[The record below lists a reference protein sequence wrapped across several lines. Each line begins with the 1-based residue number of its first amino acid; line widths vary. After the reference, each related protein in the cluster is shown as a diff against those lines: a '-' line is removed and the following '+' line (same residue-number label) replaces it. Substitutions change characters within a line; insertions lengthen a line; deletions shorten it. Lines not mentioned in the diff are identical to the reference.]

1 MTMAVSLK
9 ISILSNVWKNST
21 QKLTTACRS
30 VHVHDES
37 RYRYRY
43 WVSVPVTGG
52 YRSRRGIG
60 GGARRYVSAVNRFT
74 LSVGRYGT
82 CPHSLPVL
90 QPVLSYKQNKAKMPE
105 KKPFQRL
112 PKNVVPEHYDL
123 ELKPN
128 LDTFKFDGKTFVK
141 LAVRDCNFTNFV
153 CLE

>member
-1 MTMAVSLK
+1 MAFCFK
-9 ISILSNVWKNST
+9 ISVLSNVWKNST
-21 QKLTTACRS
+21 QKITTACRS
-30 VHVHDES
+30 VHDKS
-37 RYRYRY
+37 RY

-52 YRSRRGIG
+52 CLCGCGSGSGARRC
-60 GGARRYVSAVNRFT
+60 RRYVSTVHRFT
-74 LSVGRYGT
+74 LSVGRYGA
-82 CPHSLPVL
+82 CAHSLPAL

-112 PKNVVPEHYDL
+112 PKYVVPEHYDL